1 MKSTK
6 SLKSTCSNSILQ
18 EKVVRL
24 QREYRYFVAKKIWD
38 IFSKITFNILSNEFN
53 IKLWYSSQDYL
64 NQQNFQSS
72 GSFSAQ
78 NDVLK
83 NFNLTTKLSGGIE
96 WKLLCIIYLLNH
108 IDKIR
113 IGQDVFVQIRIVNRS
128 RARNWGT
135 GWTERTRRTG
145 KKAISWRILSRRNLN
160 SDVIFSILLTEMAFE
175 KQSQIPVLLTISIPS
190 SEPESECAE

>member
-1 MKSTK
+1 MSSISNFGIHPKIFRINKISRVAVVFST
-6 SLKSTCSNSILQ
+6 
-18 EKVVRL
+18 
-24 QREYRYFVAKKIWD
+24 
-38 IFSKITFNILSNEFN
+38 
-53 IKLWYSSQDYL
+53 
-64 NQQNFQSS
+64 
-72 GSFSAQ
+72 Q

-160 SDVIFSILLTEMAFE
+160 SDVIFSILPTEMAFE